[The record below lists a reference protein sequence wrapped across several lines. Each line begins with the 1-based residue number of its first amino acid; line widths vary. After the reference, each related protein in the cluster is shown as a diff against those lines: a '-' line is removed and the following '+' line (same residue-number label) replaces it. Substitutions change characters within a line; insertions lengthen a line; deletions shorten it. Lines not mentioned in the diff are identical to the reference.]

1 MSVNPLS
8 SFIRHFDSTR
18 SFDILR
24 TEAANKL
31 QICKGTIHSDVECAL
46 HPEGF
51 VNITLKDHQ
60 LQMINKMLELETSNC
75 DINENEY
82 IKTEMGI
89 LSNKVG
95 SGKSFCI
102 LGLILSRKFLSQ
114 QPFVKHKYGSSIVVM
129 DRRSNTNIHQGNLII
144 SPHHILKPV
153 WEKYIK
159 DHTTLT
165 YIILNKSTFPT
176 DWNSILSYDIV
187 LCTNKLHNKLCT
199 ECPFTWSRVIYD
211 EADSISI
218 PACVYPKYRFV
229 WFISSSL
236 KNLIFPSGYY
246 AFSPQFTPERTHI
259 NVTNITEGL
268 SHNGFIKDTFKAFE
282 GYNVLSEVLS
292 KIILKQSDEY
302 VDNVLKI
309 PDWTEIYHKCISPFY
324 VDVLNGFIGID
335 VLSMLNANN
344 YIGALE
350 RLGCTVDTKENI
362 ISIVCK
368 NLTYKLENLE
378 IKMHYLQSLNVRDN
392 EKESHLNKIR
402 KNKEKMHDIS
412 NRISDIQKK
421 INDIDLNV
429 STEKCPVCFES
440 ISKTSCMLNCC
451 MHVFCMECISKMLIH
466 NNTTCPICRKEFN
479 KNDMFHIGT
488 KPINTDK
495 QTKEECLLKL
505 IQNNPDNKYLIFSS
519 YDQSFTRIS
528 ALLNQSNIMNSKI
541 VGNQN
546 TINQTLNRYLNS
558 NNNVLL
564 LNASH
569 FGCGLN
575 LTNTTDL
582 IFYHKMTHE
591 IKIQVIGRAQRLG
604 RTKSLRVHYLFHDN
618 EFD

>member
-1 MSVNPLS
+1 MSVHTLP
-8 SFIRHFDSTR
+8 SFMR
-18 SFDILR
+18 SFENLR
-24 TEAANKL
+24 SEASNKL
-31 QICKGTIHSDVECAL
+31 QICKGTIDNNVECAP

-51 VNITLKDHQ
+51 VNMTLKPHQ
-60 LQMINKMLELETSNC
+60 LQMINQMLHLEVSECN
-75 DINENEY
+75 INDNEF

-102 LGLILSRKFLSQ
+102 LGLILSRKYLET
-114 QPFVKHKYGSSIVVM
+114 QPFVKHKYGSSITVM
-129 DRRSNTNIHQGNLII
+129 DRRININIHKGNLII
-144 SPHHILKPV
+144 TPHHILKPV

-159 DHTTLT
+159 EHTNLS
-165 YIILNKSTFPT
+165 YVILNKSTFPS
-176 DWNSILSYDIV
+176 DWNSILDYDIV
-187 LCTNKLHNKLCT
+187 LCTNKLHNKVCN

-246 AFSPQFTPERTHI
+246 AFTPQLNSERSHI

-268 SHNGFIKDTFKAFE
+268 THNGFIKDTFKSLE
-282 GYNVLSEVLS
+282 GYNVLSEVLK

-309 PDWTEIYHKCISPFY
+309 PDFTEVFHKCASPFY
-324 VDVLNGFIGID
+324 VDVLNGFVGVD

-344 YIGALE
+344 YTGAIE
-350 RLGCTVDTKENI
+350 KLGCTIDTKENI
-362 ISIVCK
+362 IAIVCK

-378 IKMHYLQSLNVRDN
+378 IKMHYLQSLNVRDHD
-392 EKESHLNKIR
+392 KESHIKKIQ
-402 KNKEKMHDIS
+402 KTEEKMHDVS
-412 NRISDIQKK
+412 NRITEIQKK

-429 STEKCPVCFES
+429 STEKCPICFEV
-440 ISKTSCMLNCC
+440 IDRTSCMLNCC
-451 MHVFCMECISKMLIH
+451 MNVFCMECISKLLIH
-466 NNTTCPICRKEFN
+466 NNTTCPMCRTAFGK
-479 KNDMFHIGT
+479 KDILHIGT
-488 KPINTDK
+488 KTNTIDQ
-495 QTKEECLLKL
+495 QTKEECLLK
-505 IQNNPDNKYLIFSS
+505 IIKDNPNNKFLIFSS
-519 YDQSFTRIS
+519 YDQSFSRIS
-528 ALLNQSNIMNSKI
+528 SLLNDKNIPNSKI

-546 TINQTLNRYLNS
+546 TINQTLNRYCNS
-558 NNNVLL
+558 NTNVLL

-591 IKIQVIGRAQRLG
+591 VKIQVIGRAQRLG
-604 RTKSLRVHYLFHDN
+604 RTQPLTVHYLFHDN
-618 EFD
+618 EFE